1 MAIRVICGDGS
12 YVMIA
17 PAFFD
22 KLPLFQNPRMAPE
35 GTYRLRCEA
44 SLETL
49 NNLLQKVYNETSPV
63 AITEENYDELR
74 DLCLEL
80 GYTGIDREL
89 RAFNAETRNEL
100 KRQVVSLTSRLS
112 RHDRLLAEVHQQLG
126 ELLRE
131 KRRGESEIPDI
142 IAQTMEHYG
151 QEFDDDLRRREE
163 QSAIRF
169 NDLSDRMT
177 ALAESARG
185 HEEKIRALEAQPKQF
200 VFGGRNPLDGV
211 IAYLK
216 RKYGQ
221 DVGRRGMVV
230 VTASSVRDD
239 SDACRPEN
247 TIDFGSP
254 VGFTSKNERNSW
266 ICYDFGYRRVI
277 PTSYSL
283 RSIDAPPGSCH
294 PKSWVL
300 EGSNDESH
308 WTEIHGF
315 DSKGRSLYRD
325 SYYRDK
331 DKRAVESDSLN
342 RNLAAA
348 NFPVCHC
355 RGEAFK
361 LIRLRQTSWNW
372 AGNHTLALDSFE
384 LYGIVSEG

>member
-1 MAIRVICGDGS
+1 MAIRVICGDGGS
-12 YVMIA
+12 VMIA

-22 KLPLFQNPRMAPE
+22 KLPLFQNPRMAPN
-35 GTYRLRCEA
+35 GAYRLRCEA

-49 NNLLQKVYNETSPV
+49 NSLLQKIYEESSPV

-89 RAFNAETRNEL
+89 REFHAETRNEL
-100 KRQVVSLTSRLS
+100 KRQVISLTSRLS

-131 KRRGESEIPDI
+131 RRRGESDIPDI
-142 IAQTMEHYG
+142 LAQTMERYG
-151 QEFDDDLRRREE
+151 QEFDNDLRRREE
-163 QSAIRF
+163 QSAVRF
-169 NDLSDRMT
+169 NDLSDRIT
-177 ALAESARG
+177 ELAESARG
-185 HEEKIRALEAQPKQF
+185 HEEKILALEAQPKQF

-221 DVGRRGMVV
+221 DVVRRGMVV
-230 VTASSVRDD
+230 VTASSVLDNT
-239 SDACRPEN
+239 DACRPEN
-247 TIDFGSP
+247 TIDFGRRA
-254 VGFTSKNERNSW
+254 GFTSKNERNSW

-294 PKSWVL
+294 LKSWVL
-300 EGSNDESH
+300 EGSNDGND
-308 WTEIHGF
+308 WTEI
-315 DSKGRSLYRD
+315 DNTDKRPYRA
-325 SYYRDK
+325 K
-331 DKRAVESDSLN
+331 DKLALKNGFLN

-348 NFPVCHC
+348 NFPVLDF

-361 LIRLRQTSWNW
+361 FFRLRQTSWNW
-372 AGNHTLALDSFE
+372 AGNNTLALDSFE